1 MRFTGFLPILTLIF
15 GMMCLPVSAM
25 QTQKVTIPDK
35 PSADTWSHGKIPLDQ
50 EELDCLAKNVLYE
63 SGGES
68 LRGQRAVAHVTLNRV
83 NDDRYP
89 DSVCSVIQQ
98 SRLVGKRRVCQ
109 FGWWC
114 AGRGRVT
121 PEGVRWQIVRQVAY
135 EAMTGQSDDPT
146 NGALNFQIKRYQ
158 KRLPGHVRARATVI
172 GNHVF
177 FTD

>member
-1 MRFTGFLPILTLIF
+1 MCRKGLLSILVLVF
-15 GMMCLPVSAM
+15 GMTCSSAFAAQAQRM
-25 QTQKVTIPDK
+25 TIPDK
-35 PSADTWSHGKIPLDQ
+35 PSADTWSHGRVSLDRD
-50 EELDCLAKNVLYE
+50 ELECLAKNVLYE

-83 NDDRYP
+83 SHDRYP
-89 DSVCSVIQQ
+89 DSVCSVIKQ

-114 AGRGRVT
+114 AGRGKTT
-121 PEGVRWQIVRQVAY
+121 PKGDQWQMARQVAY

-146 NGALNFQIKRYQ
+146 NGALNFQIRRYH
-158 KRLPGHVRARATVI
+158 KRLPAHVRVGATII

-177 FTD
+177 FTE